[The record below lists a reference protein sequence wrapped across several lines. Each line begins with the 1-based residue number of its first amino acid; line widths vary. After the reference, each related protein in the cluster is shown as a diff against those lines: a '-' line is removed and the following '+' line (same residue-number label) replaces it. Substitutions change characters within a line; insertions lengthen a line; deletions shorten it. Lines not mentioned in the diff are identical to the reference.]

1 VSPSRDE
8 DQWDYS
14 DHSQVEARMDLPL
27 RLDMPN
33 GRLRYRSL
41 LDDTGYTLSLFWI
54 GIDMY
59 VLAAMIE

>member
-1 VSPSRDE
+1 
-8 DQWDYS
+8 
-14 DHSQVEARMDLPL
+14 MDLPL